1 MRVEWTLRAAQNLD
15 SILAPIPR
23 DSPFAAAIF
32 LADRLAQVD
41 QLSAFPLLGKS
52 GIVPLTRELVIQ
64 ENYTVFYR
72 VRGNVVQI
80 LRVLHVRR
88 KYPY

>member
-1 MRVEWTLRAAQNLD
+1 MALRASQNLD
-15 SILAPIPR
+15 SILAHIAR
-23 DSPFAAAIF
+23 DSPTAAASF
-32 LADRLAQVD
+32 LADGLVQVN

-52 GIVPLTRELVIQ
+52 GIVPLTRELVIH

-72 VRGNVVQI
+72 VRGDVVQI

-88 KYPY
+88 KYP

>member
-15 SILAPIPR
+15 SILALIAQNNPT
-23 DSPFAAAIF
+23 AAVRF
-32 LADRLAQVD
+32 LADGLEQVNH
-41 QLSAFPLLGKS
+41 LSAFPLLGKS
-52 GIVPLTRELVIQ
+52 GLVPLTRELVIH

-72 VRGNVVQI
+72 VRGNIVQI

-88 KYPY
+88 KYP

>member
-15 SILAPIPR
+15 AILAVIAQ
-23 DSPFAAAIF
+23 DSPSSAARF
-32 LADRLAQVD
+32 LADGLKQVN
-41 QLSAFPLLGKS
+41 QLSSFPLLGKA
-52 GIVPLTRELVIQ
+52 GIVPLTRELVIH

-72 VRGNVVQI
+72 LRGNVVQI

-88 KYPY
+88 KHP

>member
-15 SILAPIPR
+15 SILTPIPR
-23 DSPFAAAIF
+23 DSPSAAARF
-32 LADRLAQVD
+32 LADGLAQVN
-41 QLSAFPLLGKS
+41 QLSAVPLLGKS

-88 KYPY
+88 KYP